1 MLGVYDSMKKLI
13 DKCDLYFEGHIISKE
28 MLLQNYAD
36 FLAGNFEK
44 KHNVAISL
52 HTGSICFDIIAVLF
66 SAISNIVYNQDNA
79 EDYINSLEIGELVQ
93 YKTSVYVFDGFDS
106 PVVLANGTTAR
117 RIKLSSYRIDHGLK
131 CDDMSII
138 PETFWNL
145 VKPYR
150 GGAKR
155 PGRKVSQNDSKKRNA
170 FISFV
175 FDMDS
180 KEVPAFIQKS
190 SIIVMNKDR
199 ARKVIEGIEIDY
211 QFGERITLTELMP
224 VSYFTENE
232 EYPYGGN
239 PGKIE
244 PSIKITSNI
253 SVARDLLM
261 DNWTGSKN
269 EVDWENDIVG
279 VVISGFGIISRAR
292 TEVVEIMKR
301 RKLKYVFVSYN
312 IASEDGETLIDEV
325 DDAAIFA
332 CTTEYLLNNSMPTE
346 EENPYTLELDKQVD
360 SVVNHETTALPV
372 KTFDCDWN
380 TYRNVQVALS
390 RLRHSSTRLAED
402 YVPLAHAMLNLMITS
417 VFPLELM
424 EELVEKEILAV
435 ESPIQRIERLTE
447 MTSEFIGE
455 DREIAKTVLNFLE
468 DGYLTLL
475 ASSPKEQKL
484 FALLEENRGKK
495 IALIVPKAYYANI
508 LYNQNILD
516 YFDDASQLCISTA
529 NKFDYSQQYDIIIAI
544 GAFWGKKFDPF
555 RCRSASTIY
564 VMVSAVEENLFKYR
578 RKLASAIEYKFN
590 VSAKVPMDAVD
601 IQEETYNDGA
611 TEEEVAEVIGSTVDV
626 TAYINQ
632 IFEARSL
639 EMLNSGSGNH
649 TGMADIS
656 HIATCADGERIF
668 FTKKYRAFVFD
679 SAKEDVVETSVDKL
693 SPGDTVIFKS
703 HSSETKDIVT
713 TLLDKYLAEYNTAD
727 IELQMAYLR
736 SQLWK
741 EVLKEYRVRLNLS
754 FKALSKR
761 LEKHGSKKH
770 EVTIQS
776 WLAED
781 SYIVGPQDVETYV
794 AIAEMTQNPEMLA
807 DPKAFCDACDT
818 IRRVRVGFLKLIAKA
833 IISKYSGHLIEDSDM
848 ARVVSENIDEISV
861 LVQIEAIT
869 PVAEKKAPINMI
881 NRPIT
886 VN

>member
-13 DKCDLYFEGHIISKE
+13 NKCDLYFEGHIISKE

-52 HTGSICFDIIAVLF
+52 HTGSICFDIITILF
-66 SAISNIVYNQDNA
+66 TAISNIVYNQDNA
-79 EDYINSLEIGELVQ
+79 EDFINSLSGGENVQ
-93 YKTSVYVFDGFDS
+93 YGDKMYVFGGFDS
-106 PVVLANGTTAR
+106 PMTLSDGTVAR
-117 RIKLSSYRIDHGLK
+117 RIKLLSYYVDHGVK
-131 CDDMSII
+131 CNVIDSI
-138 PETFWNL
+138 PERCWNL
-145 VKPYR
+145 IKPYN
-150 GGAKR
+150 GNAKK
-155 PGRKVSQNDSKKRNA
+155 PGRTVARQDSSKRNDFFMSVLSMEA
-170 FISFV
+170 
-175 FDMDS
+175 
-180 KEVPAFIQKS
+180 KEIPAYIEKS
-190 SIIVMNKDR
+190 SVIVMNRERSEKIIDNLE
-199 ARKVIEGIEIDY
+199 IEYDGKQIKITEI
-211 QFGERITLTELMP
+211 IP
-224 VSYFTENE
+224 VSYCSENE

-244 PSIKITSNI
+244 PAIKITNNI
-253 SVARDLLM
+253 SNARSLV
-261 DNWTGSKN
+261 TGA
-269 EVDWENDIVG
+269 WEGNDTWAHDVIG
-279 VVISGFGIISRAR
+279 VSVIGFGAISRAR
-292 TEVVEIMKR
+292 TEVTEIMKR

-312 IASEDGETLIDEV
+312 IASEDGETLLDEV
-325 DDAAIFA
+325 EDASVFA
-332 CTTEYLLNNSMPTE
+332 CTTEYLLNYSVPTG
-346 EENPYTLELDKQVD
+346 EENPYTLELDKQVE
-360 SVVNHETTALPV
+360 SVINHETIPLTV

-380 TYRNVQVALS
+380 TYRKVQIALS
-390 RLRHSSTRLAED
+390 RLRHSSARLAED
-402 YVPLAHAMLNLMITS
+402 YVPLAHSMINLMITS

-424 EELVEKEILAV
+424 EDLVVKGILEV
-435 ESPIQRIERLTE
+435 ESPIQRIERLTD
-447 MTSEFIGE
+447 MTAEFIGE

-475 ASSPKEQKL
+475 TSSPKEQQL

-495 IALIVPKAYYANI
+495 IAIIVPKAYYANI

-611 TEEEVAEVIGSTVDV
+611 TEEEVAEVIGSTIDV
-626 TAYINQ
+626 TAYINR

-639 EMLNSGSGNH
+639 EMLNVGGGNH

>member
-52 HTGSICFDIIAVLF
+52 HTGSICFDIVTIVF
-66 SAISNIVYNQDNA
+66 TAISNIVYNQDNA
-79 EDYINSLEIGELVQ
+79 EDFITSLNIGDMVL
-93 YKTSVYVFDGFDS
+93 YKKTRCRFEGLTTLPGETIRRAVLYSETVTRG
-106 PVVLANGTTAR
+106 VVLENREYVKEEWWNKISPYNGESTKFDAR
-117 RIKLSSYRIDHGLK
+117 GIRTD
-131 CDDMSII
+131 
-138 PETFWNL
+138 N
-145 VKPYR
+145 
-150 GGAKR
+150 
-155 PGRKVSQNDSKKRNA
+155 KKRNDFLSSVLEMA
-170 FISFV
+170 ADEI
-175 FDMDS
+175 
-180 KEVPAFIQKS
+180 PAYIEKS
-190 SIIVMNKDR
+190 SVIVMNR
-199 ARKVIEGIEIDY
+199 ERSEKVIDNLEIEYD
-211 QFGERITLTELMP
+211 GKRIKITEIIP
-224 VSYFTENE
+224 VSYCSENE

-239 PGKIE
+239 PGKVE
-244 PSIKITSNI
+244 PAIKITNNI
-253 SVARDLLM
+253 SNARSLV
-261 DNWTGSKN
+261 TGSWEGN
-269 EVDWENDIVG
+269 ESWAHDVIG
-279 VVISGFGIISRAR
+279 VSVIGFGAISRAR
-292 TEVVEIMKR
+292 TEVTEIMKR

-312 IASEDGETLIDEV
+312 IASEDGETLLDEV
-325 DDAAIFA
+325 EDASVFA
-332 CTTEYLLNNSMPTE
+332 CTTEYLLNSSVPTE
-346 EENPYTLELDKQVD
+346 EENPYTLELDKQVE
-360 SVVNHETTALPV
+360 SVINHETIPLTV

-380 TYRNVQVALS
+380 TYRKVQIALS
-390 RLRHSSTRLAED
+390 RLRHSSARLAED
-402 YVPLAHAMLNLMITS
+402 YVPLAHSMINLMITS

-424 EELVEKEILAV
+424 EDLVVKGILEV
-435 ESPIQRIERLTE
+435 ESPIQRIERLTD
-447 MTSEFIGE
+447 MTAEFIGE

-475 ASSPKEQKL
+475 TSSPKEQQL

-495 IALIVPKAYYANI
+495 IAIIVPKAYYANI

-611 TEEEVAEVIGSTVDV
+611 TEEEVAEVIGSTIDV

-639 EMLNSGSGNH
+639 EMLNVGGGNH

-679 SAKEDVVETSVDKL
+679 SAKEDVVEMSVDKL

-703 HSSETKDIVT
+703 HNSETKDIVT

-761 LEKHGSKKH
+761 LEKYGSKKH

-781 SYIVGPQDVETYV
+781 SYIVGPQDVETYI
-794 AIAEMTQNPEMLA
+794 AIAEMTQNAEMLA

-833 IISKYSGHLIEDSDM
+833 IISKYSGHLTEDSDM

>member
-13 DKCDLYFEGHIISKE
+13 DKCDLFFEGHIISKE
-28 MLLQNYAD
+28 MLLQNYAV

-52 HTGSICFDIIAVLF
+52 HTGSICFDIITILF
-66 SAISNIVYNQDNA
+66 TAISNIVYNQDNA
-79 EDYINSLEIGELVQ
+79 EDFINSLSVGENVQ
-93 YKTSVYVFDGFDS
+93 YGDKMYVFGGFDTPMTLS
-106 PVVLANGTTAR
+106 DGTVAR
-117 RIKLSSYRIDHGLK
+117 RIKLLSYYVDRGVKCNVIDT
-131 CDDMSII
+131 I
-138 PETFWNL
+138 PEKHWNL
-145 VKPYR
+145 IKPYN
-150 GGAKR
+150 GNAKK
-155 PGRKVSQNDSKKRNA
+155 PGRTVARQDSSKRND
-170 FISFV
+170 FLINV
-175 FDMDS
+175 LNMEP
-180 KEVPAFIQKS
+180 KEIPAYIEKS
-190 SIIVMNKDR
+190 SVIVMNR
-199 ARKVIEGIEIDY
+199 ERSEKVIDNLEIEYDGKRI
-211 QFGERITLTELMP
+211 RITEIIP
-224 VSYFTENE
+224 VSYCSENE

-244 PSIKITSNI
+244 PAIKITSNI
-253 SVARDLLM
+253 SNARSLVTGAWEG
-261 DNWTGSKN
+261 NETWTHD
-269 EVDWENDIVG
+269 VIG
-279 VVISGFGIISRAR
+279 VSVIGFGAISRAR
-292 TEVVEIMKR
+292 SEVIEIMKR
-301 RKLKYVFVSYN
+301 RKLKYVFISYN
-312 IASEDGETLIDEV
+312 IASEDGEALLDEV
-325 DDAAIFA
+325 EEASVFA
-332 CTTEYLLNNSMPTE
+332 CTTEYLLNCSVPTE

-360 SVVNHETTALPV
+360 SVINHETIPLPV

-380 TYRNVQVALS
+380 TYRKVQVALS
-390 RLRHSSTRLAED
+390 RLRHSGSRLAED
-402 YVPLAHAMLNLMITS
+402 YVPIAHAMLNLMITS

-447 MTSEFIGE
+447 MTAEFIGE
-455 DREIAKTVLNFLE
+455 DHEIAKTVLEFLE

-475 ASSPKEQKL
+475 STSPKEQQL
-484 FALLEENRGKK
+484 FSLLEENRGKK
-495 IALIVPKAYYANI
+495 IALVVPKAYYANI

-590 VSAKVPMDAVD
+590 ISAKVPMDAVD

-626 TAYINQ
+626 SAYINQ
-632 IFEARSL
+632 ILVARSL
-639 EMLNSGSGNH
+639 EIPNVGGNH
-649 TGMADIS
+649 TGMAEIS

-727 IELQMAYLR
+727 IELQMAYWK
-736 SQLWK
+736 SQYWK
-741 EVLKEYRVRLNLS
+741 AVLKEYREENHLS

-761 LEKHGSKKH
+761 LEKFGSKKH

-781 SYIVGPQDVETYV
+781 SYIVGPQENETFI
-794 AIAEMTQNPEMLA
+794 AIAEMTREQDLLA
-807 DPKAFCDACDT
+807 DPKSFCDACDT
-818 IRRVRVGFLKLIAKA
+818 IRRVRVRFLKLIAKT
-833 IISKYSGHLIEDSDM
+833 IISKYSGRLVEDSDM
-848 ARVVSENIDEISV
+848 ARVVSENIDEISM

-886 VN
+886 IN

>member
-36 FLAGNFEK
+36 FLASNFEK

-52 HTGSICFDIIAVLF
+52 HTGSICFDIVTILF
-66 SAISNIVYNQDNA
+66 SAMSNIFYNQSTIDDFI
-79 EDYINSLEIGELVQ
+79 ESLEVGDIVINGRERCRFEGMAEPYIAPGGTVIQRIILV
-93 YKTSVYVFDGFDS
+93 
-106 PVVLANGTTAR
+106 NER
-117 RIKLSSYRIDHGLK
+117 MDHGDKEEDKTWLPQSK
-131 CDDMSII
+131 
-138 PETFWNL
+138 WHQL
-145 VKPYR
+145 KPYR
-150 GGAKR
+150 GESKR
-155 PGRKVSQNDSKKRNA
+155 LDGRGIRSDNTKRNDFLSSVFEMSSNELPS
-170 FISFV
+170 FI
-175 FDMDS
+175 
-180 KEVPAFIQKS
+180 EKS
-190 SIIVMNKDR
+190 SVIVMNR
-199 ARKVIEGIEIDY
+199 ERSERVIDNLEIEYEGKRI
-211 QFGERITLTELMP
+211 RITEIMP
-224 VSYFTENE
+224 VSYCSENE

-244 PSIKITSNI
+244 PSIKITNNI
-253 SVARDLLM
+253 SNARSLV
-261 DNWTGSKN
+261 TGSWEGN
-269 EVDWENDIVG
+269 ETWTHDVIG
-279 VVISGFGIISRAR
+279 VSVIGFGAISRAR
-292 TEVVEIMKR
+292 TEVTEIMKR

-312 IASEDGETLIDEV
+312 IASEDGETLLDEV
-325 DDAAIFA
+325 EDTAVFA
-332 CTTEYLLNNSMPTE
+332 CTTEYLLNYSVPTE

-360 SVVNHETTALPV
+360 SVINHETIPLAV

-380 TYRNVQVALS
+380 TYRKVQIALA
-390 RLRHSSTRLAED
+390 RLRHSSSRLAED
-402 YVPLAHAMLNLMITS
+402 YVPLAHSMINLMITS

-424 EELVEKEILAV
+424 EDLVVKGILEV

-475 ASSPKEQKL
+475 TSSPKEQQL
-484 FALLEENRGKK
+484 FALLKENRGKK
-495 IALIVPKAYYANI
+495 IAIIVPKAYYANI

-611 TEEEVAEVIGSTVDV
+611 TEEEVAEVIGSTIDV

-639 EMLNSGSGNH
+639 EMLNVGGGNH

-679 SAKEDVVETSVDKL
+679 SAKEDVVEMSVDKL

-703 HSSETKDIVT
+703 HNSETKDIVT

-741 EVLKEYRVRLNLS
+741 EVLKEYRARLNLS

-761 LEKHGSKKH
+761 LEKYGSKKH

-781 SYIVGPQDVETYV
+781 SYIVGPQDVETYI
-794 AIAEMTQNPEMLA
+794 AIAEMTQNAEMLA

-833 IISKYSGHLIEDSDM
+833 IISKYSGHLTEDSDM

>member
-36 FLAGNFEK
+36 FLASNFEK

-52 HTGSICFDIIAVLF
+52 HTGSICFDIVTILF
-66 SAISNIVYNQDNA
+66 SAMSNIFYNQSTIDDFI
-79 EDYINSLEIGELVQ
+79 ESLEVGDIVINGRERCRFEGMAEPYIAPGGTVIQRIILV
-93 YKTSVYVFDGFDS
+93 
-106 PVVLANGTTAR
+106 NER
-117 RIKLSSYRIDHGLK
+117 MDHGDKEEDKTWLPQSK
-131 CDDMSII
+131 
-138 PETFWNL
+138 WHQL
-145 VKPYR
+145 KPYR
-150 GGAKR
+150 GESKR
-155 PGRKVSQNDSKKRNA
+155 LDGRGIRSDNTKRNDFLSSVFEMSSNELPS
-170 FISFV
+170 FI
-175 FDMDS
+175 
-180 KEVPAFIQKS
+180 EKS
-190 SIIVMNKDR
+190 SVIVMNR
-199 ARKVIEGIEIDY
+199 ERSERVIDNLEIEYEGKRI
-211 QFGERITLTELMP
+211 RITEIMP
-224 VSYFTENE
+224 VSYCSENE

-244 PSIKITSNI
+244 PSIKITNNI
-253 SVARDLLM
+253 SNARSLV
-261 DNWTGSKN
+261 TGSWEGN
-269 EVDWENDIVG
+269 ETWTHDVIG
-279 VVISGFGIISRAR
+279 VSVIGFGAISRAR
-292 TEVVEIMKR
+292 TEVTEIMKR

-312 IASEDGETLIDEV
+312 IASEDGETLLDEV
-325 DDAAIFA
+325 EDTSVFA
-332 CTTEYLLNNSMPTE
+332 CTTEYLLNYSVPTE

-360 SVVNHETTALPV
+360 SVINHETIPLAV

-380 TYRNVQVALS
+380 TYRKVQIALA
-390 RLRHSSTRLAED
+390 RLRHSSSRLAED
-402 YVPLAHAMLNLMITS
+402 YVPLAHSMINLMITS

-424 EELVEKEILAV
+424 EDLVVKGILEV

-475 ASSPKEQKL
+475 TSSPKEQQL
-484 FALLEENRGKK
+484 FALLKENRGKK
-495 IALIVPKAYYANI
+495 IAIIVPKAYYANI

-611 TEEEVAEVIGSTVDV
+611 TEEEVAEVIGSTIDV

-639 EMLNSGSGNH
+639 EMLNVGGGNH

-679 SAKEDVVETSVDKL
+679 SAKEDVVEMSVDKL

-703 HSSETKDIVT
+703 HNSETKDIVT

-741 EVLKEYRVRLNLS
+741 EVLKEYRARLNLS

-761 LEKHGSKKH
+761 LEKYGSKKH

-781 SYIVGPQDVETYV
+781 SYIVGPQDVETYI
-794 AIAEMTQNPEMLA
+794 AIAEMTQNAEMLA

-833 IISKYSGHLIEDSDM
+833 IISKYSGHLTEDSDM

-861 LVQIEAIT
+861 LAQIETIT

>member
-28 MLLQNYAD
+28 LLLQNYAE

-52 HTGSICFDIIAVLF
+52 HTGSICFDIVTIVF
-66 SAISNIVYNQDNA
+66 TAISNIVYNQDNA
-79 EDYINSLEIGELVQ
+79 EDFINSLSVGENVQ
-93 YKTSVYVFDGFDS
+93 YGDKMYVFGGFDTPMTLS
-106 PVVLANGTTAR
+106 DGTVAR
-117 RIKLSSYRIDHGLK
+117 RIKLLSYYVDHGVK
-131 CDDMSII
+131 CNVIDTI
-138 PETFWNL
+138 PEKHWNL
-145 VKPYR
+145 IKPYN
-150 GGAKR
+150 GNAKK
-155 PGRKVSQNDSKKRNA
+155 PGRTVARQDSSKRND
-170 FISFV
+170 FLINV
-175 FDMDS
+175 LNMEP
-180 KEVPAFIQKS
+180 KEIPAYIEKS
-190 SIIVMNKDR
+190 SVIVMNR
-199 ARKVIEGIEIDY
+199 ERSEKVIDNLEIEYDGKRI
-211 QFGERITLTELMP
+211 RITEIIP
-224 VSYFTENE
+224 VSYCSENE

-244 PSIKITSNI
+244 PAIKITSNI
-253 SVARDLLM
+253 SNARSLVTGAWEG
-261 DNWTGSKN
+261 NETWTHD
-269 EVDWENDIVG
+269 VIG
-279 VVISGFGIISRAR
+279 VSVIGFGAISRAR
-292 TEVVEIMKR
+292 SEVIEIMKR
-301 RKLKYVFVSYN
+301 RKLKYVFISYN
-312 IASEDGETLIDEV
+312 IASEDGEALLDEV
-325 DDAAIFA
+325 EDASVFA
-332 CTTEYLLNNSMPTE
+332 CTTEYLLNCSVPTE

-360 SVVNHETTALPV
+360 SVINHETIPLPV

-380 TYRNVQVALS
+380 TYRKVQVALS
-390 RLRHSSTRLAED
+390 RLRHSSSRLAED
-402 YVPLAHAMLNLMITS
+402 YVPIAHAMLNLMITS

-447 MTSEFIGE
+447 MTAEFIGE
-455 DREIAKTVLNFLE
+455 DHEIAKTVLEFLE

-475 ASSPKEQKL
+475 STSPKEQQL
-484 FALLEENRGKK
+484 FSLLEENRGKK
-495 IALIVPKAYYANI
+495 IALVVPKAYYANI

-590 VSAKVPMDAVD
+590 ISAKVPMDAVD

-632 IFEARSL
+632 ILVARSL
-639 EMLNSGSGNH
+639 EIPNVGGNH
-649 TGMADIS
+649 TGMAEIS

-727 IELQMAYLR
+727 IELQMAYWK
-736 SQLWK
+736 SQYWK
-741 EVLKEYRVRLNLS
+741 AVLKEYREENHLS

-761 LEKHGSKKH
+761 LEKFGSKKH

-781 SYIVGPQDVETYV
+781 SYIVGPQENETFI
-794 AIAEMTQNPEMLA
+794 AIAEMTREQDLLA
-807 DPKAFCDACDT
+807 DPKSFCDACDT
-818 IRRVRVGFLKLIAKA
+818 IRRVRVRFLKLIAKT
-833 IISKYSGHLIEDSDM
+833 IISKYSGRLVEDSDM
-848 ARVVSENIDEISV
+848 ARVVSENIDEISM

>member
-28 MLLQNYAD
+28 LLLQNYAD

-44 KHNVAISL
+44 KHNIAISL
-52 HTGSICFDIIAVLF
+52 HTGSICFDIIVILITAV
-66 SAISNIVYNQDNA
+66 SNVLYNKTTIEEFLD
-79 EDYINSLEIGELVQ
+79 SLESHSIILNGKERCRFEGFVEP
-93 YKTSVYVFDGFDS
+93 YVTPDGT
-106 PVVLANGTTAR
+106 VIR
-117 RIKLSSYRIDHGLK
+117 RIRLITERKDHGEVQEDETLL
-131 CDDMSII
+131 
-138 PETFWNL
+138 PESKWHQL
-145 VKPYR
+145 KPYR
-150 GGAKR
+150 GNSTRLDARGIR
-155 PGRKVSQNDSKKRNA
+155 TDNKKRNDFLLSVLEMGA
-170 FISFV
+170 DEI
-175 FDMDS
+175 
-180 KEVPAFIQKS
+180 PAYIEKS
-190 SIIVMNKDR
+190 SVIVMNR
-199 ARKVIEGIEIDY
+199 ERSERVIDNLEIEYD
-211 QFGERITLTELMP
+211 GKRIKITEIIP
-224 VSYFTENE
+224 VSYCSENE

-244 PSIKITSNI
+244 PAIKITNNI
-253 SVARDLLM
+253 SNARSLV
-261 DNWTGSKN
+261 TGSWEGN
-269 EVDWENDIVG
+269 ESWTHDVIG
-279 VVISGFGIISRAR
+279 VSVIGFGAISRAR
-292 TEVVEIMKR
+292 TEVTEIMKR

-312 IASEDGETLIDEV
+312 IASEDGETFLDEV
-325 DDAAIFA
+325 DDAAVFA
-332 CTTEYLLNNSMPTE
+332 CTTEYLLNNSMPPE

-360 SVVNHETTALPV
+360 SVVNHETKALPV

-390 RLRHSSTRLAED
+390 RLRHSSNRLAED

-435 ESPIQRIERLTE
+435 ESPIQRIERLTD

-455 DREIAKTVLNFLE
+455 DHEIAKTVLGFLE

-475 ASSPKEQKL
+475 TSSPKEQRL

-495 IALIVPKAYYANI
+495 IAIIVPKAYYANI

-590 VSAKVPMDAVD
+590 VSAKVPMDAIN

-632 IFEARSL
+632 ILVARSL
-639 EMLNSGSGNH
+639 EIPNVGGNH
-649 TGMADIS
+649 TGMAEIS
-656 HIATCADGERIF
+656 HVATCADGERIF

-679 SAKEDVVETSVDKL
+679 SAKEDVIETSVDKL

-727 IELQMAYLR
+727 IELQMAYWK
-736 SQLWK
+736 SQYWK
-741 EVLKEYRVRLNLS
+741 TVLKEYREENHLS

-761 LEKHGSKKH
+761 LEKFGSKKH

-781 SYIVGPQDVETYV
+781 SYIVGPQDNETFI
-794 AIAEMTQNPEMLA
+794 AIAEMTQEPDLLA
-807 DPKAFCDACDT
+807 DPKSFCDACDT
-818 IRRVRVGFLKLIAKA
+818 IRRVRVRFLKLIAKT
-833 IISKYSGHLIEDSDM
+833 IISKYSGRLVEDSDM
-848 ARVVSENIDEISV
+848 ARVVSENIDEISI
-861 LVQIEAIT
+861 LAQIETIT